1 MKNYFLR
8 LFLFL
13 LGIFLIINLT
23 RSLINLWQKTSLI
36 SQEEERLAKVK
47 LENEELKQQLA
58 QIQTPEYIEQ
68 QAREKLGLARE
79 GEIVIILPPSPYSQS
94 EKNQLPP
101 KENLKEKEEKPI
113 WQQWLNLLL
122 N

>member
-8 LFLFL
+8 LFIFI